1 MIATLAKQLLQ
12 EDVHTSTE
20 LKSTFITGTI
30 GRHLWLVNKYIQV
43 ITSYMP
49 RAFPCQKVVN
59 KWYNKI

>member
-30 GRHLWLVNKYIQV
+30 VMTR
-43 ITSYMP
+43 
-49 RAFPCQKVVN
+49 
-59 KWYNKI
+59 